1 MLSIRVIPTL
11 LLKDEGLVKGSMFK
25 DHKYV
30 GDPINAVKIFNEKEV
45 DEIIFLDISATN
57 KKSELNYEL
66 IKDIASEAFMPFS
79 YGGGI
84 TSIYQIE
91 RLFNIGVEK
100 VILNTS
106 AFFNPSLITE
116 ASKVAGSQS
125 IVVSIDV
132 RKSIWGKQEVYVNN
146 GSLCT
151 NRNPIDY
158 AKQMQDLGAGEIM
171 ICSIN
176 QEGTRKGY
184 DLELVRNVSDAVSI
198 PVIASGGAGSLND
211 LFEAIKKANASAV
224 AVGDMFVFQGKH
236 KAVLITYPKYS
247 ELQLLFNEIKQ

>member
-1 MLSIRVIPTL
+1 MLNIRVIPTL
-11 LLKDEGLVKGSMFK
+11 LLKGVGLVKGSLFK

-45 DEIIFLDISATN
+45 DELIFLDISATPN
-57 KKSELNYEL
+57 KREPNYDL

-84 TSIYQIE
+84 ETTAQIE

-100 VILNTS
+100 VIINSS
-106 AFFNPSLITE
+106 AFSTPRLIKE
-116 ASKVAGSQS
+116 ASNIAGNQS

-132 RKSIWGKQEVYVNN
+132 RRSIWGQYEVYTNN
-146 GSLCT
+146 GNFGT
-151 NRNPIDY
+151 KQNPIEY
-158 AKQMQDLGAGEIM
+158 AKRMEDLGAGELM

-184 DLELVRNVSDAVSI
+184 DLELTKIISNAVGI

-211 LFEAIKKANASAV
+211 LLEAINTGNASAV
-224 AVGDMFVFQGKH
+224 AAGSMFVFHGKH
-236 KAVLITYPKYS
+236 KAVLITYPQYS
-247 ELQLLFNEIKQ
+247 ELQKLIIDGK